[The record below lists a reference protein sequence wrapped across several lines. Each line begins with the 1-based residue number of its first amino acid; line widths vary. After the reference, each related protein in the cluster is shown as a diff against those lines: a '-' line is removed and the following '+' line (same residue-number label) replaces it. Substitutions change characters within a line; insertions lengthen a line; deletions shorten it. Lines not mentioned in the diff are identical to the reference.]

1 MHRVDEQNP
10 EVNKMDKIYKS
21 QPIIVAYFQRHYVTA
36 YELSLHEDMI
46 PTKNSLSI
54 KQYMKDKPIKWGLK
68 TFFLHKSKA
77 GYIINAEIYT
87 EKFTTQIYVLY
98 W

>member
-1 MHRVDEQNP
+1 MNCVDEQNP

-21 QPIIVAYFQRHYVTA
+21 RPIIVANFQRHCVTA
-36 YELSLHEDMI
+36 YELLFHEDMI

-68 TFFLHKSKA
+68 TFLLHKSKIC
-77 GYIINAEIYT
+77 YIMNAEIYT
-87 EKFTTQIYVLY
+87 EKSTTQIYVLY